1 MGDLLGLLLAVLVLT
16 VVTAVAL
23 VSGRGRMR
31 TPPAARSASSTK
43 VGAPRPGVDY
53 RPGTGDDAE
62 VPRDT
67 PLRTVD
73 VVDLPDDAMLLDS
86 DTSVVG
92 PVLEVPEPTT
102 GGMMLTGFAMV
113 GGALRGRRTKAKVR
127 VSFAG

>member
-31 TPPAARSASSTK
+31 TPPAARSGASSTK

-62 VPRDT
+62 VPQDT

-73 VVDLPDDAMLLDS
+73 VVDLPDDATLLDS
-86 DTSVVG
+86 DTHVVG

-102 GGMMLTGFAMV
+102 GRLHR
-113 GGALRGRRTKAKVR
+113 LR
-127 VSFAG
+127 